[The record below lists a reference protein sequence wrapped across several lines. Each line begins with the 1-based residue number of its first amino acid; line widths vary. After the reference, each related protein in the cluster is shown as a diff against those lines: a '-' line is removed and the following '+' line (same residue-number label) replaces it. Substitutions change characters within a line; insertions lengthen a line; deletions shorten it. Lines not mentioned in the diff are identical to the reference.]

1 MQIKGKNRAQDTVEQ
16 EIKDNLD
23 NLPDAGEDAEEAE
36 DDDEDKSTLHGSKR
50 YEVKWM
56 KEWTPVLHRVV
67 ERARRICVTRQ
78 CPAKLLFSRRNV
90 IMMWRSGLHMNTP
103 WPMRLV
109 QWRQVGGLDTFGR
122 TRLIFFF
129 FSQALPYRATPP
141 PFLCT
146 ASWDRYAPW

>member
-67 ERARRICVTRQ
+67 ERAKKNMCYKAVSCQI
-78 CPAKLLFSRRNV
+78 ALFEKKRHHDVAVRASYEYAMANEISAV
-90 IMMWRSGLHMNTP
+90 ETSG
-103 WPMRLV
+103 W
-109 QWRQVGGLDTFGR
+109 
-122 TRLIFFF
+122 
-129 FSQALPYRATPP
+129 S
-141 PFLCT
+141 
-146 ASWDRYAPW
+146 